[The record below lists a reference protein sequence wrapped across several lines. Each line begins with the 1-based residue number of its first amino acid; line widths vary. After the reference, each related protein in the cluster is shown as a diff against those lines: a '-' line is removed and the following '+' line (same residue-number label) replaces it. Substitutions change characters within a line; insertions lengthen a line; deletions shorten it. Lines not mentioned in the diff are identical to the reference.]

1 MPENPENVK
10 PTEFTPNELELV
22 SGGMNFSTISGLTL
36 SRKKPA
42 LRPNP

>member
-22 SGGMNFSTISGLTL
+22 SGGMNFSTIKWTYTQQ
-36 SRKKPA
+36 KKTGA
-42 LRPNP
+42 ET